1 MLDLSILDTLIAMV
15 IVILV
20 LSLVVQSLQ
29 TLAKKLLKLK
39 SNQILNSLED
49 LFETITRTP
58 AAGTS
63 GATTKTPQELVT
75 EVTNRLKEMGR
86 QTLLGNPMLDSL
98 AKGDLLKVLTR
109 VRAEDLLPGTVGNFQ
124 QVLAGIKQLKDEL
137 GKIETTL
144 LQGEASAKFAA
155 MQGAIMPLIHDL
167 EALASTGNIDPAVFL
182 GDLYRLRQIKAAE
195 VLDMLGQV
203 QQSVHQ
209 DLVAAQKAS
218 ADAQKALADAQ
229 QAKVQEQIDAAT
241 ELEQQTAGRLTAV
254 ERVDSGLKMIAERI
268 VKLGNSFDAAFA
280 PLFARLQ
287 QVEVWYDTVM
297 QGFDERYTRHMRTVA
312 LVISIGVVVILNA
325 NFFSIYRAIKAD
337 PMKTAVIAQQ
347 APDILTTARQ
357 VNAASQGAL
366 TPTPSTSPSPSVAPS
381 PSPAVAASPATAA
394 SPSPVTSPTASP
406 AAVTTAPTGGA
417 APAAP
422 SPAPTETP
430 ATIEEVQEQV
440 AQVDN
445 LVRTYQSFGI
455 QPLTWDQIKGIP
467 AGKYSFGD
475 VVETILGWAIMVML
489 LSAGA
494 PFWQDTLESLFGL
507 KNLLRQKSDTKNVE
521 EGKGGQPQP

>member
-20 LSLVVQSLQ
+20 LSLVVQSMQ

-39 SNQILNSLED
+39 SRQILYSLED
-49 LFETITRTP
+49 LFETITRGPTGAQGTP
-58 AAGTS
+58 A
-63 GATTKTPQELVT
+63 KTPQELVAD
-75 EVTNRLKEMGR
+75 VTNRLKEMGR
-86 QTLLGNPMLDSL
+86 QTLLGKPMLDSL

-124 QVLAGIKQLKDEL
+124 NVLAGIRQLKEEL
-137 GKIETTL
+137 GKIETSL
-144 LQGEASAKFAA
+144 LQGESSARFAA

-195 VLDMLGQV
+195 VLEMLGQV
-203 QQSVHQ
+203 QQTVHQ
-209 DLVAAQKAS
+209 DLLAAQKAS

-229 QAKVQEQIDAAT
+229 QANIQEQINSAT
-241 ELEQQTAGRLTAV
+241 LAQQEAAGRLTAV
-254 ERVDSGLKMIAERI
+254 ARVDAGLKTIAEKI
-268 VKLGNSFDAAFA
+268 VSLSNAFDAAFA

-312 LVISIGVVVILNA
+312 LVISIVVVVILNA

-347 APDILTTARQ
+347 APDILNTSRQ
-357 VNAASQGAL
+357 ITEGPGPQ
-366 TPTPSTSPSPSVAPS
+366 TPTPSTSPSPSP
-381 PSPAVAASPATAA
+381 AA
-394 SPSPVTSPTASP
+394 SPSPALAAPPAAAASPSPAASP
-406 AAVTTAPTGGA
+406 AASP
-417 APAAP
+417 AP
-422 SPAPTETP
+422 SPTP
-430 ATIEEVQEQV
+430 AESPATMEEVQEQV
-440 AQVDN
+440 EKVDT
-445 LVRTYQSFGI
+445 LVRTYESFGI
-455 QPLTWDQIKGIP
+455 KPLSRRQIRDVW
-467 AGKYSFGD
+467 AGNFLWRD
-475 VVETILGWAIMVML
+475 AIETLLGWAIMVML

-521 EGKGGQPQP
+521 EGKGGQPKP

>member
-39 SNQILNSLED
+39 SRQILESLED
-49 LFETITRTP
+49 LFETITRSPTSTQGTP
-58 AAGTS
+58 
-63 GATTKTPQELVT
+63 TKTPQELVT
-75 EVTNRLKEMGR
+75 DVTNRLKEMGR

-109 VRAEDLLPGTVGNFQ
+109 VKAEDLLPGTVGNFQ
-124 QVLAGIKQLKDEL
+124 NVLAGIRQLKEEL
-137 GKIETTL
+137 AKIETSL
-144 LQGEASAKFAA
+144 LQGEASARFAA

-203 QQSVHQ
+203 QQTVHQ
-209 DLVAAQKAS
+209 DLLAAERAS

-229 QAKVQEQIDAAT
+229 QANVQGQIESAT
-241 ELEQQTAGRLTAV
+241 LAQQEAAGRLAAV
-254 ERVDSGLKMIAERI
+254 TRVDAGLKTIAEKI
-268 VKLGNSFDAAFA
+268 VSLSNAFDAAFA

-325 NFFSIYRAIKAD
+325 NFFSIYRAIKSD

-347 APDILTTARQ
+347 APDILNTSRQ
-357 VNAASQGAL
+357 ITEGQAPP
-366 TPTPSTSPSPSVAPS
+366 TPRPSTSPSPSPVAS
-381 PSPAVAASPATAA
+381 PSPALTALPAAAA
-394 SPSPVTSPTASP
+394 SPSPAASP
-406 AAVTTAPTGGA
+406 AASPV
-417 APAAP
+417 P
-422 SPAPTETP
+422 SPTPAESP

-440 AQVDN
+440 AKVDT

-455 QPLTWDQIKGIP
+455 QPVTWQQVKDVS

-475 VVETILGWAIMVML
+475 AIETLLGWAIMVML

-521 EGKGGQPQP
+521 EGKGGQPKP